1 MDLHDNTLIRDTL
14 VVLSITAVAMLPGVA
29 LWYAVDLL
37 LLVFAGVLLAV
48 LLRGLS
54 DELSRYTPLSGGWS
68 LVMVVLVLLVLLGV
82 GIWLL
87 APQVATQVD
96 QLIEQLPRSI
106 RQIKALIGQY
116 EWGRHIIANAPNAQ
130 EMIFGQI
137 DEFGNVLGKVAGLF
151 SITFGVLAGFLLF
164 LFIGLFLAAEP
175 APVY

>member
-1 MDLHDNTLIRDTL
+1 
-14 VVLSITAVAMLPGVA
+14 
-29 LWYAVDLL
+29 
-37 LLVFAGVLLAV
+37 
-48 LLRGLS
+48 
-54 DELSRYTPLSGGWS
+54 
-68 LVMVVLVLLVLLGV
+68 VVLVLLVLLGV